1 VSDVFQ
7 QWMDGTPARIASEAG
22 VLFGN
27 ADNPGRAQVRA
38 ILASLPASGG

>member
-1 VSDVFQ
+1 
-7 QWMDGTPARIASEAG
+7 

-27 ADNPGRAQVRA
+27 ADNPGSAQVRA